1 MREKSPDNTD
11 DTSSTPCKA
20 ISLYHNQEYVGA
32 WSKDGSLKTINAAP
46 VPIEGQ
52 KMYYKIKTRWVQ
64 DRFQVQRS
72 LNTTSDL
79 DSIRINIDHKI
90 CSRFYSF
97 KQLSCCLIEHGSLQI
112 LVLKRLRYDDPPR
125 LAGKR
130 HSSDM
135 SSPRG
140 LGRFTQDRG

>member
-1 MREKSPDNTD
+1 MREESPDNTN

-20 ISLYHNQEYVGA
+20 ISLYHDQEYVGA
-32 WSKDGSLKTINAAP
+32 WSKDGSLKSSMQRQCYRRAKD
-46 VPIEGQ
+46 VLQG
-52 KMYYKIKTRWVQ
+52 KTRWVR

-72 LNTTSDL
+72 LNTTSEL
-79 DSIRINIDHKI
+79 DSIGINIDHKI

-97 KQLSCCLIEHGSLQI
+97 KQLFCCLIEHGSLQI
-112 LVLKRLRYDDPPR
+112 LVLKRLRCDDPPR

-135 SSPRG
+135 SSPPG
-140 LGRFTQDRG
+140 LGRYTLDRG